1 MQQDELQEALERPF
15 RFSSVSPSQIPEDRH
30 VRGGRAYPGGQQA
43 QSIETSLSSQ
53 GGSSDA
59 IASELPRPLHPRSS
73 RLSMQSDCS
82 SRLGSPTIT
91 SRADLEKKVSD
102 AVRGIFIDD
111 SVMFCDDADSRKG
124 HRAPDGSGTSKWTGI
139 GRAPVV
145 SGSGSLEDS
154 SSHRSTLLQER
165 RSALMAKVARE
176 SDSIL
181 ATISGESRRGST
193 RQESG
198 SVKKALAS
206 ATPLQA
212 SIDALPEV
220 HV

>member
-1 MQQDELQEALERPF
+1 MQDGALLH
-15 RFSSVSPSQIPEDRH
+15 S
-30 VRGGRAYPGGQQA
+30 
-43 QSIETSLSSQ
+43 
-53 GGSSDA
+53 
-59 IASELPRPLHPRSS
+59 LPRPLHPRSS

-82 SRLGSPTIT
+82 GRFGSPTSI
-91 SRADLEKKVSD
+91 SREELEQKVSE
-102 AVRGIFIDD
+102 AVRSIFIDD
-111 SVMFCDDADSRKG
+111 SVMSCDDADSRKG
-124 HRAPDGSGTSKWTGI
+124 HEAPDGSGTVFWKGGARAPDGSGKGFF
-139 GRAPVV
+139 
-145 SGSGSLEDS
+145 EDS

-181 ATISGESRRGST
+181 ATISGESRRGSS

-206 ATPLQA
+206 ATLLSGGHGSETPQA
-212 SIDALPEV
+212 SADHALPEV